1 MEKRKGSK
9 MRFLVHLILFFIP
22 LKKMRK
28 SYRNAVQNF
37 VYGAPV
43 RRKAKSI
50 GGGLRVRNPS
60 SVTSKTTIGECV
72 SLGGV
77 EVYGGGKCDI
87 GSYSHFG
94 AEVLILTQNHNYEG
108 ATLPYDNT
116 FMFKE
121 VVVGD
126 AVWVGSRVTILPGTR
141 IGDGAI
147 IQAGAVVHG
156 EIPSCAIAGGNPAKV
171 FAWRDK
177 SHFAELRDAGRF
189 YRKEEAL
196 KK

>member
-1 MEKRKGSK
+1 
-9 MRFLVHLILFFIP
+9 MRFLVHFILALVP
-22 LKKMRK
+22 VKSLRK
-28 SYRNAVQNF
+28 RWRITVQNL

-50 GGGLRVRNPS
+50 GIGVRVRNPS
-60 SVTSKTTIGECV
+60 SVTSKTTIGDYV

-77 EVYGGGKCDI
+77 EVYGGGACSI

-94 AEVLILTQNHNYEG
+94 PEVLVLTQNHNYEG
-108 ATLPYDNT
+108 ATLPYDSKLT
-116 FMFKE
+116 FKD
-121 VVVGD
+121 VVIGE
-126 AVWVGSRVTILPGTR
+126 AVWVGTRVTILPGAR

-156 EIPSCAIAGGNPAKV
+156 EIPSCAIAGGNPATV

-177 SHFAELRDAGRF
+177 AHHEALRKACAF
-189 YRKEEAL
+189 YRK
-196 KK
+196 K

>member
-1 MEKRKGSK
+1 M
-9 MRFLVHLILFFIP
+9 MRFMVHFILAFVP
-22 LKKMRK
+22 VKSLRK
-28 SYRNAVQNF
+28 RWRNSVQNF

-50 GGGLRVRNPS
+50 GIKLRVRNPS
-60 SVTSKTTIGECV
+60 SVTSKTTIGDCV

-77 EVYGGGKCDI
+77 EVYGGGACSI

-94 AEVLILTQNHNYEG
+94 PEVLVLTQNHNYEG
-108 ATLPYDNT
+108 TMLPYDSKLT
-116 FMFKE
+116 FKD
-121 VVVGD
+121 VVIGE
-126 AVWVGSRVTILPGTR
+126 AVWVGTRVTILPGSH

-177 SHFAELRDAGRF
+177 THFEELRSVGRF

-196 KK
+196 R